1 LRWRTNKWK
10 NRTEKGVNE
19 LTERNVTNK
28 LFFEPDKQID
38 QLSCQKIA
46 NLFRIKNKSLAK
58 QFSKLTEKQK
68 KRQKSQIDKTDK

>member
-1 LRWRTNKWK
+1 M
-10 NRTEKGVNE
+10 EKQDRKRNEGVNE

-46 NLFRIKNKSLAK
+46 NLSTIKK
-58 QFSKLTEKQK
+58 QITS
-68 KRQKSQIDKTDK
+68 